1 MGARPQTETTLCSW
15 AADTASELSEPGG
28 YLSVELPDEAVRA
41 AMLPL
46 DLNDLE
52 NFESLGGS
60 GPFSI
65 RVFVSC
71 IRDGHPRTAKLCQGG
86 WDDHD
91 VEVEEN
97 LEESTLSGQCNPPVN
112 ANQAY
117 QYTPAHRYQLVEPS
131 QNTMHTP
138 PSQHF
143 TIFFNVSLPLP
154 PVFFPCSQRNWGSP
168 ISFPNYMRSL
178 AVGWSTE
185 YPQLDLHISGSTRDN
200 ETFVYTL
207 NWQFLLDTE
216 NGELR

>member
-97 LEESTLSGQCNPPVN
+97 LEESTLS
-112 ANQAY
+112 
-117 QYTPAHRYQLVEPS
+117 
-131 QNTMHTP
+131 
-138 PSQHF
+138 
-143 TIFFNVSLPLP
+143 
-154 PVFFPCSQRNWGSP
+154 VFFPCSQRNWGSP

-216 NGELR
+216 NDPIELNTTANVLAVLKNYVDFGQT